1 MSWRISGVVALGV
14 VLGIVLGRLAQDP
27 DTGTA
32 SWDGLRAAG
41 FASYLCLWFGLC
53 SGIAVHM
60 RYRPGPMALTWLL
73 EAHRMS
79 SALSLSF
86 VAGHVAGL
94 LVDPTVAF
102 TAVDIGIGF
111 TSGYRPLQV
120 AFGAGAMWIMVA
132 VLGSTAVSA
141 RLPYAT
147 WRNLHFLSFPAYGLA
162 LLHGLTAGTDAS
174 STIALAV
181 YASTASLVAGLL
193 VARLLGRGW
202 VDAAS
207 EPGSA
212 RPTP

>member
-1 MSWRISGVVALGV
+1 MSWRIAVVAAFGLVG
-14 VLGIVLGRLAQDP
+14 GILIGRMAQDS

-41 FASYLCLWFGLC
+41 FAAYLCLWFALC

-94 LVDPTVAF
+94 LVDPTISFSVLD
-102 TAVDIGIGF
+102 VGVGF
-111 TSGYRPLQV
+111 TSSYRPVQV
-120 AFGAGAMWIMVA
+120 ALGAAAMWLIVA
-132 VLGSTAVSA
+132 VLGSTALSV

-147 WRNLHFLSFPAYGLA
+147 WRNLHFLSFPAYGMA
-162 LLHGLTAGTDAS
+162 LFHGLTAGTDGN
-174 STIALAV
+174 STPALAI
-181 YASTASLVAGLL
+181 YATTAAMVAALL
-193 VARLLGRGW
+193 VTRVLGRGW
-202 VDAAS
+202 VAATS
-207 EPGSA
+207 EPGST